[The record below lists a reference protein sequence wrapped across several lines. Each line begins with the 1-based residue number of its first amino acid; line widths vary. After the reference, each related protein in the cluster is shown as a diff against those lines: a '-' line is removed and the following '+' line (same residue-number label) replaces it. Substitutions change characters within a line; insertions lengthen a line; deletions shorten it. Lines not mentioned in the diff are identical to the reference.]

1 MSHIPQINIGL
12 FGLGTVGGSVHE
24 ILHKNRELI
33 AQKLGY
39 PINIKKICE
48 LDPKKIK
55 QYNVPQAMVTSKMAE
70 VLDDPEISIIVE
82 LIGDKPAAKEVI
94 LKALHWRSW
103 PTIARAVHLP
113 RMGLL
118 RSIRLD
124 RLPRTFLI
132 LNVVMVSIYA
142 IGVLASLYAGAQIPE
157 YRATAIQ
164 LSAIVNGVATI
175 LLAIMVDPSAARVTD
190 EAISGSRSEEDV
202 MSMVFFLITGRL
214 VATLVLAQLLLMPA
228 TEYIKGATL
237 LLRHWFVGS

>member
-1 MSHIPQINIGL
+1 MIQAPLLGGMVDTAILRGGVIELGVAFRLILMGAFVGNILAL
-12 FGLGTVGGSVHE
+12 FAAPTFARLFTAAIEEFHAVGSVP
-24 ILHKNRELI
+24 R
-33 AQKLGY
+33 
-39 PINIKKICE
+39 
-48 LDPKKIK
+48 
-55 QYNVPQAMVTSKMAE
+55 
-70 VLDDPEISIIVE
+70 
-82 LIGDKPAAKEVI
+82 VI

-103 PTIARAVHLP
+103 PTIARAVHPP